1 MKPITP
7 IFKRFLPIALA
18 FGITATNNSL
28 AQQIDQENSREDH
41 DIYRVVAVNKTGER
55 TKSVSNTV
63 ELEKNFT
70 LYIPNAFTPNG
81 DGTNDRFR
89 PIARGVESL
98 RLEVFNRWGEKIHGD
113 QGKDADWDGTYQGEK
128 VQNGVYVYKLRAR
141 TESGEYIS
149 KEGQV
154 TVVN

>member
-1 MKPITP
+1 MKPTTP
-7 IFKRFLPIALA
+7 IFKFLLPIALA
-18 FGITATNNSL
+18 FGLTATKDSM
-28 AQQIDQENSREDH
+28 AQQNDQESNSGNH
-41 DIYRVVAVNKTGER
+41 DVYRVVAVNKTGER

-63 ELEKNFT
+63 TLEKNFT

-81 DGTNDRFR
+81 DGTNDRFQ
-89 PIARGVESL
+89 PVARGVESL
-98 RLEVFNRWGEKIHGD
+98 RLEIFNRWGEKIHESN
-113 QGKDADWDGTYQGEK
+113 GKDADWDGTYQGEK
-128 VQNGVYVYKLRAR
+128 VQNGVYVYKLRAQ